1 MDAISTAA
9 RGMQQAMTR
18 LDGHGQRLASLA
30 GGTDIDPAAEI
41 VGSLEASAAF
51 KANLQ
56 ILRRADAAL
65 GSLLD
70 TWA

>member
-1 MDAISTAA
+1 MDAISSAA
-9 RGMQQAMTR
+9 RGMQQAMNR
-18 LDGHGQRLASLA
+18 MDGHAQRLASLA
-30 GGTDIDPAAEI
+30 GGADIDPATEI
-41 VGSLEASAAF
+41 VGTLEARAAF

-56 ILRRADAAL
+56 ALRRADAAL